1 MCSKHE
7 NVPKIHFT
15 LPVLLLK
22 TGICKGRGKCFFFL
36 FFNKRYDTNMVQV
49 CFLNKTKKD
58 SHSKM
63 KTGCYSSVIFIRGE
77 LSLINI

>member
-1 MCSKHE
+1 MRDGGSE
-7 NVPKIHFT
+7 
-15 LPVLLLK
+15 
-22 TGICKGRGKCFFFL
+22 FFFI
-36 FFNKRYDTNMVQV
+36 FNKRYDTNMVQV

-63 KTGCYSSVIFIRGE
+63 KTGYSSVIFIRGE